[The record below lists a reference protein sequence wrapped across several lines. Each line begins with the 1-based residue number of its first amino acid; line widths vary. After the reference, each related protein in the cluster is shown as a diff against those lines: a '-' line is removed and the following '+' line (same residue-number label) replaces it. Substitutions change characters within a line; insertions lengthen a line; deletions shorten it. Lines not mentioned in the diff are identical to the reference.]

1 MVRFISKPIITSQTI
16 GERFVKTRQ
25 GGGWTLGYI
34 ARRIGVKANYLA
46 AIEAGRYNEL
56 PGDIYALEFVKAYAR
71 VLRLDEREAMREYLA
86 ERAVQSVIRVKQTPA
101 RSIGFWFDWLKKYRA
116 GLGKSLVGLIGLA
129 GLALGVAGAR
139 GVFLPPPLEVFSPTA
154 YYEATGSLVV
164 LSGQT
169 EVHSSIF
176 INNEAIFV
184 DERGAF
190 NETINLPL
198 GLTLLKIVA
207 KNSRGQEQV
216 VYRTVNAK
224 PRQARLLRPSL
235 DEARAGQV
243 AGAGVKRGES
253 QEE

>member
-25 GGGWTLGYI
+25 GSGWTLGHI
-34 ARRIGVKANYLA
+34 ARAIGVKANYLS

-56 PGDIYALEFVKAYAR
+56 PGDIYALEFVKSYAR

-86 ERAVQSVIRVKQTPA
+86 ERAVQNVIRVKQTPA
-101 RSIGFWFDWLKKYRA
+101 RPIGFWFDWIKKYRA
-116 GLGKSLVGLIGLA
+116 GLGKSLAGLVALA
-129 GLALGVAGAR
+129 ALALGVIGAR
-139 GVFLPPPLEVFSPTA
+139 GAFLPPKLEVFSPTA

-169 EVHSSIF
+169 EAGSSIF

-198 GLTLLKIVA
+198 GVTLLKIA
-207 KNSRGQEQV
+207 AQNSRGQERI
-216 VYRTVNAK
+216 VYRTVRAK

-235 DEARAGQV
+235 DEAMVGQV
-243 AGAGVKRGES
+243 AGAGVKRGDKS
-253 QEE
+253 EE